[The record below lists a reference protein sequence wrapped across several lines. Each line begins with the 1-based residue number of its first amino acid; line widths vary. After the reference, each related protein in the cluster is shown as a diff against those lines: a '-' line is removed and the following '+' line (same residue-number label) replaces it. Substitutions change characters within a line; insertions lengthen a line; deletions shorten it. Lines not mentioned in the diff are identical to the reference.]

1 VFFVESDTWVNP
13 RDGSVMRLVPAGEFI
28 MGSTLDDIEAAT
40 HMDKDGEQFALRHET
55 PQFRLI
61 TPAYYIGVYAVT
73 NEQFARFLSETR
85 PTPQQFDYW
94 LPWNERVLPP
104 DSANMSY
111 RVAPGFDRHPAIN
124 VSWFGAQAY
133 CQWAG
138 LRLPTEIEWEKAARG
153 MDGRLFPWGN
163 EWQPNFLRW
172 WNNRPRNET
181 TAPVDA
187 FPEGWSPYG
196 LYQMA
201 GNVEEWCADWYQPDV
216 YVRYASGDLHPPTH
230 GVGRIARG
238 GACLR
243 RNRLEFRCAMRR
255 ANPPALVN
263 ILCTGIRCAA
273 DANVA
278 SQLVAGY
285 R

>member
-1 VFFVESDTWVNP
+1 MTDNPIEADHWTNP
-13 RDGSVMRLVPAGEFI
+13 RDGSVMRLIPMGAFT
-28 MGSTLDDIEAAT
+28 MGSTPEDIVAAT
-40 HMDKDGEQFALRHET
+40 RMDKDGEKFALRHET
-55 PQFRLI
+55 PQFTAT

-73 NEQFARFLSETR
+73 NEQFARFLNDVR
-85 PTPQQFDYW
+85 PTPPQLEYW
-94 LPWNERVLPP
+94 LPWNERILVEP
-104 DSANMSY
+104 Y
-111 RVAPGFDRHPAIN
+111 RVIPGFERHPVVN

-153 MDGRLFPWGN
+153 TDGRLFPWGN
-163 EWQPNFLRW
+163 DWRPDVLRW
-172 WNNRPRNET
+172 WNNRPRHET

-187 FPEGWSPYG
+187 LPEGCSPYG

-216 YVRYASGDLHPPTH
+216 YQRYAAGDLRLPTR
-230 GVGRIARG
+230 GVGRVARG

-243 RNRLEFRCAMRR
+243 RNKLEFRCAMRR

-263 ILCTGIRCAA
+263 ILYTGLRCACDA
-273 DANVA
+273 DSAR
-278 SQLVAGY
+278 S
-285 R
+285 

>member
-1 VFFVESDTWVNP
+1 MPLPEIWKNP
-13 RDGSVMRLVPAGEFI
+13 RDESVLRLIPLGTFV
-28 MGSTLDDIEAAT
+28 MGSTAEDIAAAT
-40 HMDKDGEQFALRHET
+40 RMDKDGEQFALRHET
-55 PQFRLI
+55 PQFTAW
-61 TPAYYIGVYAVT
+61 TPSYYIGVYAVT

-94 LPWNERVLPP
+94 LPWNERILQP

-111 RVAPGFDRHPAIN
+111 RVAPGFERHPAIN

-133 CQWAG
+133 CEWAG

-153 MDGRLFPWGN
+153 ADGRLFPWGN
-163 EWQPNFLRW
+163 DWQPDVLRW
-172 WNNRPRNET
+172 WSNRPRNET

-187 FPEGWSPYG
+187 FPEGRSPYG

-216 YVRYASGDLHPPTH
+216 YQRYATGDLHLPTH
-230 GVGRIARG
+230 GVGRVARG

-263 ILCTGIRCAA
+263 ILYTGIRCAA
-273 DANVA
+273 DVNVA
-278 SQLVAGY
+278 PQSVAGH